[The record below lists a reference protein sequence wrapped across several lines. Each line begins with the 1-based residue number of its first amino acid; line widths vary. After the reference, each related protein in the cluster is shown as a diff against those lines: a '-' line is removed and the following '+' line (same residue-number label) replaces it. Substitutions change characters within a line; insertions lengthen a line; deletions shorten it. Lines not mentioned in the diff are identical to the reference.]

1 MPGIPYISEDIAVAR
16 DCIISEYTGAHV
28 HIAHVASKGALDII
42 RRAKARGVNVT
53 CEVTVHHLT
62 LTDEACSTYSTAT
75 RVSPPLRSMDH
86 VEACRQALKDGTADA
101 IVTDHAPH
109 APEEKDVEFR
119 YAPNGF
125 TGLETS
131 LGVILTELYH
141 TGLFTINEII
151 DKMST
156 APAHIFAL
164 NAGSLKVG
172 SPADV
177 TVIDLNKE
185 WTVDNTK
192 FYTRG
197 NVTPF
202 NGKHC
207 KGKAVATM
215 VAGKFVMR
223 DGVVCGK

>member
-1 MPGIPYISEDIAVAR
+1 M
-16 DCIISEYTGAHV
+16 
-28 HIAHVASKGALDII
+28 
-42 RRAKARGVNVT
+42 
-53 CEVTVHHLT
+53 
-62 LTDEACSTYSTAT
+62 
-75 RVSPPLRSMDH
+75 
-86 VEACRQALKDGTADA
+86 KDGTADA

-172 SPADV
+172 SP
-177 TVIDLNKE
+177 
-185 WTVDNTK
+185 
-192 FYTRG
+192 R
-197 NVTPF
+197 
-202 NGKHC
+202 NGQLIIRNFIH
-207 KGKAVATM
+207 AAT
-215 VAGKFVMR
+215 
-223 DGVVCGK
+223 

>member
-1 MPGIPYISEDIAVAR
+1 
-16 DCIISEYTGAHV
+16 
-28 HIAHVASKGALDII
+28 
-42 RRAKARGVNVT
+42 
-53 CEVTVHHLT
+53 
-62 LTDEACSTYSTAT
+62 
-75 RVSPPLRSMDH
+75 
-86 VEACRQALKDGTADA
+86 
-101 IVTDHAPH
+101 
-109 APEEKDVEFR
+109 
-119 YAPNGF
+119 
-125 TGLETS
+125 
-131 LGVILTELYH
+131 
-141 TGLFTINEII
+141 
-151 DKMST
+151 MST
-156 APAHIFAL
+156 APANIFAL

-177 TVIDLNKE
+177 TVIDLDKE

-202 NGKHC
+202 NGKQC

>member
-1 MPGIPYISEDIAVAR
+1 M
-16 DCIISEYTGAHV
+16 
-28 HIAHVASKGALDII
+28 
-42 RRAKARGVNVT
+42 
-53 CEVTVHHLT
+53 
-62 LTDEACSTYSTAT
+62 
-75 RVSPPLRSMDH
+75 
-86 VEACRQALKDGTADA
+86 
-101 IVTDHAPH
+101 
-109 APEEKDVEFR
+109 
-119 YAPNGF
+119 
-125 TGLETS
+125 
-131 LGVILTELYH
+131 
-141 TGLFTINEII
+141 
-151 DKMST
+151 
-156 APAHIFAL
+156 
-164 NAGSLKVG
+164 
-172 SPADV
+172 DV